1 MRQLLNLLGSIP
13 ATKSGMVA
21 QIGALAL
28 ATSLWSAD
36 AAGQERRQGGA
47 LQVQNGMVLGES
59 GEWRAPTAADV
70 LPLLQDPGVMDHTA
84 AWAARSL
91 LRQRLGPR
99 PPEELDEVAGALA
112 DIVLAGDPVYES
124 EEYDYQWAVIS
135 TLRVAANEEFRGTPH
150 EGSFNTLVRIYETLA
165 ARALAGGG
173 TDPFEQLHRVPRRKI
188 NGSYMRL
195 HSVLRAIY
203 HASPAGRGGDYVL
216 ALFEAAE
223 PPERLEYTG
232 AAPVVWCEAVRL
244 LREGGLS
251 DRMSELPEIAR
262 DDQEVLARCN
272 RVRIGNKMISRAIT
286 VGRPIIRRS
295 PGGIGWP

>member
-1 MRQLLNLLGSIP
+1 MR
-13 ATKSGMVA
+13 TKSGMAA
-21 QIGALAL
+21 QLGAFALAAL
-28 ATSLWSAD
+28 LWAAG
-36 AAGQERRQGGA
+36 AAGQERRQGGL
-47 LQVQNGMVLGES
+47 LQVQDGMVLGES

-70 LPLLQDPGVMDHTA
+70 LPLLRDPGGMDRTA

-91 LRQRLGPR
+91 LRQRLGPQ
-99 PPEELDEVAGALA
+99 PPEEMDEVAGALA
-112 DIVLAGDPVYES
+112 DIVLAGDPVYDS

-135 TLRVAANEEFRGTPH
+135 TLRVAADEEIPGTPH
-150 EGSFNTLVRIYETLA
+150 EGSFNSLVRIYETLA

-173 TDPFEQLHRVPRRKI
+173 TDPFEELQRPARRTTD
-188 NGSYMRL
+188 GSYMRL

-232 AAPVVWCEAVRL
+232 AATVVWCEAVRL